1 MLNDQGQKV
10 SLRDWGSALL
20 ANIAESAALLDT
32 DAAHSYQESVT
43 AQLGRLQNPTLTPS
57 GSILHD
63 MQTDQIPFSRF
74 AMDKTL
80 EHERYFKSQPFTTAL
95 KDKYE
100 VLAQK
105 SIEDQAVIEASD
117 TLAFDKYL
125 LKIAQE
131 YKPLTDAS

>member
-1 MLNDQGQKV
+1 
-10 SLRDWGSALL
+10 
-20 ANIAESAALLDT
+20 
-32 DAAHSYQESVT
+32 
-43 AQLGRLQNPTLTPS
+43 
-57 GSILHD
+57 
-63 MQTDQIPFSRF
+63 
-74 AMDKTL
+74 MDKTL

-117 TLAFDKYL
+117 TLAFDEYL
-125 LKIAQE
+125 LKIAEE